1 MGNAAPAA
9 RQQYPE
15 EAPGRGERVG
25 AAPTPSHA
33 WGWVL
38 RTASLLRR
46 RVHFAVRLLACGHSS
61 FRPPCR
67 ASAARSYT
75 RTHSRTFAS
84 NHGHQQAGLYRCV
97 QPGGVVWPHPPN
109 AIDTHNSIQHTIQFR
124 ELTLA
129 GASLTPGRA
138 LGSGDMCCDAAAA
151 KESTRSIRALFT
163 PRHVCV
169 LLVHALVRCIS

>member
-1 MGNAAPAA
+1 M
-9 RQQYPE
+9 
-15 EAPGRGERVG
+15 
-25 AAPTPSHA
+25 
-33 WGWVL
+33 
-38 RTASLLRR
+38 
-46 RVHFAVRLLACGHSS
+46 RLLACGHSS